1 MKTAVILFADSP
13 SLNRQAGEINE
24 MLGNL
29 ETNFSNT
36 ELWLFYKD
44 MEPEIFPE
52 IHFAP
57 QDKALKDKTLSIIR
71 LVAMEHEHLSE
82 SYLQSLQ
89 HLQTKYPMELL
100 VFPSDG
106 LGAELATR
114 LAYRLNGSSC
124 VQVEGLDFTS
134 QKPKIKKP
142 VYGNNLTAE
151 FVLEYPPYCL
161 SAAKQ
166 ACSPA
171 NMIPRES
178 VAKKNFPLHGPGF
191 NRVKGFDWIKKKV
204 MIPDKPDTGLADSD
218 LVLILGQGVK
228 SKETMDVLQGIAN
241 TIGAQLGASR
251 PVVMNAWIDMN
262 RLIGASGLII
272 SPKICIAAGVSGTG
286 VFSIGMKT
294 SEFIVAINIDNK
306 APIFQIADIG
316 IVGDLQDVLCEL
328 GEIIKAEIAKK
339 EFPGAAES
347 RSIKP

>member
-1 MKTAVILFADSP
+1 MKTAVVLFADSP
-13 SLNRQAGEINE
+13 SLNRQTGEINA
-24 MLGNL
+24 MLSNL
-29 ETNFSNT
+29 KTNFSNA

-44 MEPEIFPE
+44 AQPEIFPE

-57 QDKALKDKTLSIIR
+57 LYGALADGTLADKALSIIR
-71 LVAMEHEHLSE
+71 LVAMEHEHVSE
-82 SYLQSLQ
+82 SYLQWLQ
-89 HLQTKYPMELL
+89 HLMDQYPMELL

-114 LAYRLNGSSC
+114 LAFRLNGSSC
-124 VQVEGLDFTS
+124 LQVEGLDLTS
-134 QKPKIKKP
+134 QKPKVKKP

-161 SAAKQ
+161 SVAKQ
-166 ACSPA
+166 ACAPA
-171 NMIPRES
+171 KMIPGES
-178 VAKKNFPLHGPGF
+178 IKKEIFPLHKP
-191 NRVKGFDWIKKKV
+191 GFDWVKEMV

-286 VFSIGMKT
+286 VFSMGIKC
-294 SEFIVAINIDNK
+294 SEFIVAINIDSK

-328 GEIIKAEIAKK
+328 EKIIKAEKDM
-339 EFPGAAES
+339 PGSAES
-347 RSIKP
+347 RIETK